1 MPTERMIMR
10 KLKEIL
16 RLKLD
21 CGLEHRQIQRAVGV
35 SIGAVSKYCG
45 LAEQAGLT
53 WRARNCLPI
62 TPGRRYLIMTLPAEQ
77 KKELLRLT
85 A

>member
-21 CGLEHRQIQRAVGV
+21 CGQKHRQIQRAVGV
-35 SIGAVSKYCG
+35 SIGAVSKYC
-45 LAEQAGLT
+45 ASTE
-53 WRARNCLPI
+53 
-62 TPGRRYLIMTLPAEQ
+62 PGA
-77 KKELLRLT
+77 
-85 A
+85 